1 MFLRLFIH
9 SLYSDQHAA
18 QSESGYQHIHLCC
31 RAEQAEQLHIRLSVT
46 NAEQYRTS
54 CYAASVAA
62 LTYWLLPTGT
72 QQYRRMN
79 ADLQAVDKA
88 QRQHL
93 DNLRPEATE
102 ERQKELSKGANQ
114 ALHALAPV
122 YSLVILQHST
132 YKQVRH
138 CTPSPLLM

>member
-1 MFLRLFIH
+1 M
-9 SLYSDQHAA
+9 
-18 QSESGYQHIHLCC
+18 LCSQ
-31 RAEQAEQLHIRLSVT
+31 RRSTYILAVT
-46 NAEQYRTS
+46 NWY
-54 CYAASVAA
+54 
-62 LTYWLLPTGT
+62 
-72 QQYRRMN
+72 QQYRRIN

>member
-1 MFLRLFIH
+1 M
-9 SLYSDQHAA
+9 
-18 QSESGYQHIHLCC
+18 
-31 RAEQAEQLHIRLSVT
+31 
-46 NAEQYRTS
+46 
-54 CYAASVAA
+54 
-62 LTYWLLPTGT
+62 
-72 QQYRRMN
+72 
-79 ADLQAVDKA
+79 
-88 QRQHL
+88 

-138 CTPSPLLM
+138 LHTINSVDAVLRRQPRTWQHAGCSALLLPVKLSYLHSLVK

>member
-1 MFLRLFIH
+1 MQQL
-9 SLYSDQHAA
+9 S
-18 QSESGYQHIHLCC
+18 SGSH
-31 RAEQAEQLHIRLSVT
+31 QLVPS
-46 NAEQYRTS
+46 N
-54 CYAASVAA
+54 
-62 LTYWLLPTGT
+62 TGDK
-72 QQYRRMN
+72 N
-79 ADLQAVDKA
+79 GDLQAVDKA

-132 YKQVRH
+132 YKQVRR
-138 CTPSPLLM
+138 CILSTLLT

>member
-1 MFLRLFIH
+1 MPAG
-9 SLYSDQHAA
+9 SAA
-18 QSESGYQHIHLCC
+18 ALIYCLLPTG
-31 RAEQAEQLHIRLSVT
+31 
-46 NAEQYRTS
+46 AEQYRR
-54 CYAASVAA
+54 
-62 LTYWLLPTGT
+62 LD
-72 QQYRRMN
+72 

-93 DNLRPEATE
+93 DNLRPDATE

-138 CTPSPLLM
+138 CTLSTPSTYCQGNKLELGCMLVAKHCCYQ

>member
-1 MFLRLFIH
+1 M
-9 SLYSDQHAA
+9 
-18 QSESGYQHIHLCC
+18 
-31 RAEQAEQLHIRLSVT
+31 
-46 NAEQYRTS
+46 
-54 CYAASVAA
+54 
-62 LTYWLLPTGT
+62 
-72 QQYRRMN
+72 
-79 ADLQAVDKA
+79 DKA

-132 YKQVRH
+132 YKQVRRLH
-138 CTPSPLLM
+138 TITLNDAVSRQEAGQALHTITSIDVVSRQQARTWQHASCKALLLPVKLCHMHSLVKRFAADYQ

>member
-1 MFLRLFIH
+1 MLRMVP
-9 SLYSDQHAA
+9 AA
-18 QSESGYQHIHLCC
+18 SI
-31 RAEQAEQLHIRLSVT
+31 AAVT
-46 NAEQYRTS
+46 QCLLRIVIEQYRI
-54 CYAASVAA
+54 
-62 LTYWLLPTGT
+62 L
-72 QQYRRMN
+72 N

-114 ALHALAPV
+114 ALHALAPI

-138 CTPSPLLM
+138 CIPSPSLTKCQGDKLELGSMQVPMLCCHQ